1 MARNNCMNHHT
12 YALVNSN
19 GTRDDRSHKYWFHGA
34 GMRVQFMCFQ
44 CDSKWEDYERFKAH
58 CLRVHG
64 YNYEWESPD
73 AYPWNYSNP
82 NSAYQLELRAV
93 KEKIINAKERRRAQ
107 EDHVMMV
114 NANVN
119 AGAADQANNNNVA
132 AADDQGNNN
141 NNDMS
146 TEKLTSDG
154 TESDSSG
161 EMSDVYANVTS
172 SMIIAELE
180 KRKRF
185 PDQ

>member
-1 MARNNCMNHHT
+1 
-12 YALVNSN
+12 
-19 GTRDDRSHKYWFHGA
+19 
-34 GMRVQFMCFQ
+34 
-44 CDSKWEDYERFKAH
+44 
-58 CLRVHG
+58 
-64 YNYEWESPD
+64 
-73 AYPWNYSNP
+73 
-82 NSAYQLELRAV
+82 
-93 KEKIINAKERRRAQ
+93 
-107 EDHVMMV
+107 MMV

-132 AADDQGNNN
+132 AADDQVNN

-146 TEKLTSDG
+146 TEKLTSDE

-161 EMSDVYANVTS
+161 EMSDVYTNVTS

>member
-1 MARNNCMNHHT
+1 MARNNCMNYHT

-19 GTRDDRSHKYWFHGA
+19 GTRDERSHKYWFHGA
-34 GMRVQFMCFQ
+34 GNRVQFMCFQ

-64 YNYEWESPD
+64 YNYEWEAPD
-73 AYPWNYSNP
+73 AYPWNFSNP

-114 NANVN
+114 NAN
-119 AGAADQANNNNVA
+119 QANNNNGA
-132 AADDQGNNN
+132 AAEDQVNN

-146 TEKLTSDG
+146 TEKLASEA

-172 SMIIAELE
+172 SMIVAELE

>member
-1 MARNNCMNHHT
+1 
-12 YALVNSN
+12 
-19 GTRDDRSHKYWFHGA
+19 
-34 GMRVQFMCFQ
+34 
-44 CDSKWEDYERFKAH
+44 
-58 CLRVHG
+58 
-64 YNYEWESPD
+64 
-73 AYPWNYSNP
+73 
-82 NSAYQLELRAV
+82 
-93 KEKIINAKERRRAQ
+93 
-107 EDHVMMV
+107 MMV

-146 TEKLTSDG
+146 TEKLTSEG

>member
-1 MARNNCMNHHT
+1 MARNNCMNYHT

-19 GTRDDRSHKYWFHGA
+19 GTRDERSHKYWFHGA
-34 GMRVQFMCFQ
+34 GNRVQFMCFQ

-64 YNYEWESPD
+64 YNYEWEAPD
-73 AYPWNYSNP
+73 AYPWNFSNP

-93 KEKIINAKERRRAQ
+93 KELIINAKERRRAQ

-119 AGAADQANNNNVA
+119 AGAANQANNNNVA
-132 AADDQGNNN
+132 AAEDQVNN

-146 TEKLTSDG
+146 TEKLASEA

-172 SMIIAELE
+172 SMIVAELE